1 LNTSFIRQINDS
13 LHPVNGYTMSAAVV
27 LNSATAWHHVEG
39 KLLHAVVKINS
50 YLYHNCMC
58 TGIPQSTEKGV
69 DLLTAL
75 GIVLNNAK
83 DGLDCLCDAD
93 DYAIEEAKKLL
104 GFIEVLPL
112 ERASN
117 IYIETMITTD
127 IESVR
132 AVTSGGFDN
141 ITDIIHRPF
150 VHSVEAM
157 AKRHRECRNYELTDF
172 LRFVENV
179 DTDELSS
186 IMDAVSMNT
195 ELFKEGLL
203 EDFDEMY
210 APSISTE
217 TEQCTPY
224 EYARKMA
231 GVACYT
237 RISGTSDKMME
248 LSGSGNHSLT
258 VFLSL
263 EASASYFHIEE
274 DKKIRAMALAV
285 LVDSAVKSQLEV
297 SNSCCSCAV
306 AAGIASAIGHVYLF
320 GGEEEQ
326 MLMAMRNM
334 IGSLYGMKCDCEK
347 ESCVRKVGMIAGLAV
362 EASMAAMSHIS
373 IDVMNGRLNGDFLV
387 MVKKLSN
394 LLSRQERKK
403 GKIVKVEK
411 ETFCI

>member
-1 LNTSFIRQINDS
+1 MNTSFIKQINES
-13 LHPVNGYTMSAAVV
+13 LHPVNGYTVSAAVV
-27 LNSATAWHHVEG
+27 LNSATAWGHVEG
-39 KLLHAVVKINS
+39 RLLHAVVKINA
-50 YLYHNCMC
+50 YLYHDCMC

-75 GIVLNNAK
+75 GIVLNNAE
-83 DGLDCLCDAD
+83 DGLECLCDAD
-93 DYAIEEAKKLL
+93 DYAIEEARKLL
-104 GFIEVLPL
+104 SCIEVIPL
-112 ERASN
+112 EQGSD

-132 AVTSGGFDN
+132 AITSGAFDK
-141 ITDIIHRPF
+141 ITDILHRPF
-150 VHSVEAM
+150 QHSLTLAGGY
-157 AKRHRECRNYELTDF
+157 KECRNYELTDF
-172 LRFVENV
+172 IRFVEHV
-179 DTDELSS
+179 DPDELVS
-186 IMDAVSMNT
+186 IMDAVSMNK

-203 EDFDEMY
+203 EDFDERY
-210 APSISTE
+210 APAISAE
-217 TEQCTPY
+217 MDQCTPY

-237 RISGTSDKMME
+237 RVSGTTEKMME

-258 VFLSL
+258 LFLSL
-263 EASASYFHIEE
+263 EAAANYFHIDEE
-274 DKKIRAMALAV
+274 KKVRGMALAI
-285 LVDSAVKSQLEV
+285 LVDSAVKSQLGATE
-297 SNSCCSCAV
+297 SCCSCAI

-362 EASMAAMSHIS
+362 EAAMAAMSHIS
-373 IDVMNGRLNGDFLV
+373 IDVWNGGLNGDFLV
-387 MVKKLSN
+387 MMKKLSHM
-394 LLSRQERKK
+394 LSKK
-403 GKIVKVEK
+403 EKKTGKIVKVEK